1 MGLKELL
8 ETVIAGGLGGTLVY
22 AILNKIAWYADLES
36 EYKRYIAIGLNMVV
50 AVLAYLAAI
59 GMGYYPTPL
68 GTKAWIESIAG
79 VILSIGSTMFVA
91 SQIVQ
96 VRDFK
101 K

>member
-1 MGLKELL
+1 
-8 ETVIAGGLGGTLVY
+8 
-22 AILNKIAWYADLES
+22 
-36 EYKRYIAIGLNMVV
+36 MVV

-68 GTKAWIESIAG
+68 GAKAWIESIAG
-79 VILSIGSTMFVA
+79 VIISIGSTMFVA